1 MSDGYRGGGL
11 DGYRGVPY
19 GNPNGGSQ
27 APFEGQRGTTFYTMH
42 ALSDNGVDPSIRNDT
57 NDEHQKLTL
66 RQRIWRFKDWLKG
79 DY

>member
-1 MSDGYRGGGL
+1 MSDGFRGGGL
-11 DGYRGVPY
+11 DGFRGGHF
-19 GNPNGGSQ
+19 GNPNGGSH
-27 APFEGQRGTTFYTMH
+27 APFEGQRGTTIYTMH
-42 ALSDNGVDPSIRNDT
+42 ALSDNGVDPSMHNDT